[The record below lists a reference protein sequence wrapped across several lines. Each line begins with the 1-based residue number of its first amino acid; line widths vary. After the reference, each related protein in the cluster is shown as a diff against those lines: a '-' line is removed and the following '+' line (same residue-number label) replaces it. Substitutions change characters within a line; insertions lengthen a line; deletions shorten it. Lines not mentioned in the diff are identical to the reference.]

1 MLIASLCAFHA
12 EDSLFKESRRAKFT
26 FFRFLKRISHV
37 LFYLFD
43 VNCAFLFV
51 SDYAIA
57 TNVMLLV

>member
-12 EDSLFKESRRAKFT
+12 EDSLSKENRRAQFT

-51 SDYAIA
+51 SNYAIA